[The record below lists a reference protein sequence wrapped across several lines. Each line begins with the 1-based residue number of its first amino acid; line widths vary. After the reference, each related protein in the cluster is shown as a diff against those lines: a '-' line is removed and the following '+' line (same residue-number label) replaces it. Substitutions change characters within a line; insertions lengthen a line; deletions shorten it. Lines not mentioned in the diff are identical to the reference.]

1 MKTVV
6 KLDYATFAFEQGSI
20 SIPKIEDALAQCDLH
35 FAQTSNASENS
46 PYNSPAGLFYK
57 PNNGAKQSP
66 HSLQVSGHG
75 CELFRSTL
83 PRLASLMQE
92 GHVFGHFSRLDFC
105 FDIVMTKQRWREFYL
120 GVISASVDEMNY
132 PEKARKVRKF
142 MYQGYGDSTTVYI
155 GRRTSS
161 AVFCRIYNKS
171 LQDPEKKLCSAS
183 GELLDCPD
191 DSYIIRYEME
201 LKYTS
206 RVNSS
211 GRTVYDPSPLFWSYY
226 EDSEKLFAYLRKV
239 WNRYGN
245 ETLFPDGWEDMEF
258 VTDLEARCIPFTKDL
273 LHPLSDDLA
282 QKFSVSIHTEEQKMS
297 YVANVFGHR
306 IIDILLYRPEL
317 LFLACCKWEKFYN
330 VRLPFS
336 PLALTQEVAQFS
348 ESSRIAVEE
357 FHEVADDPSPFSE
370 VGFDDISLF
379 YERMVTL

>member
-20 SIPKIEDALAQCDLH
+20 SISQIEDALAQCDLH

-46 PYNSPAGLFYK
+46 PYNSPVGLFFK

-75 CELFRSTL
+75 CELFRPTL
-83 PRLASLMQE
+83 PRLASLMQD
-92 GHVFGHFSRLDFC
+92 GHEFGHFSRLDFC
-105 FDIVMTKQRWREFYL
+105 FDVVMTKQRWREFYL

-132 PEKARKVRKF
+132 PEKARKVRKV
-142 MYQGYGDSTTVYI
+142 MYLGYGDSTTVYI

-171 LQDPEKKLCSAS
+171 LQDPEKKLCVSS
-183 GELLDCPD
+183 GEFLECPD
-191 DSYIIRYEME
+191 DSYIIRYELE
-201 LKYTS
+201 FKFTS
-206 RVNSS
+206 RVRS
-211 GRTVYDPSPLFWSYY
+211 GSRTVYDPSPLFWFYY
-226 EDSEKLFAYLRKV
+226 EDPEKLFAYLRKV
-239 WNRYGN
+239 WTRYGN
-245 ETLFPDGWEDMEF
+245 DSLLPDGWDDMQF
-258 VTDLEARCIPFTKDL
+258 VTDIEARGIHYTDDF

-317 LFLACCKWEKFYN
+317 LFLACCKWEQYYN
-330 VRLPFS
+330 ECLPFS

-357 FHEVADDPSPFSE
+357 FREVAEDPSPFSE

-379 YERMVTL
+379 

>member
-1 MKTVV
+1 MKMVV

-20 SIPKIEDALAQCDLH
+20 SIPKIEDSLAQCDLH

-66 HSLQVSGHG
+66 HSLHVSGHG

-83 PRLASLMQE
+83 PRLASLMQD
-92 GHVFGHFSRLDFC
+92 GHEFGHFSRLDFC
-105 FDIVMTKQRWREFYL
+105 FDVVMTKQRWREFYL

-132 PEKARKVRKF
+132 PEKARKVRKV
-142 MYQGYGDSTTVYI
+142 MYHGYGDSTTVYI
-155 GRRTSS
+155 GRRISS

-171 LQDPEKKLCSAS
+171 LQDPEKKLCVAS

-191 DSYIIRYEME
+191 DSYIIRYEIE
-201 LKYTS
+201 FKYTS

-211 GRTVYDPSPLFWSYY
+211 GRTVYDPSPLFWFYY
-226 EDSEKLFAYLRKV
+226 EDPEKLFAYLRKV

-245 ETLFPDGWEDMEF
+245 VTLLPDGWEDMEF
-258 VTDLEARCIPFTKDL
+258 VTDLVARRISFIKDL
-273 LHPLSDDLA
+273 SHPHSADLA
-282 QKFSVSIHTEEQKMS
+282 QKFSVSIHTEEKKMS

-306 IIDILLYRPEL
+306 IIDILLYRPQL
-317 LFLACCKWEKFYN
+317 LFLACCKWEQYYN
-330 VRLPFS
+330 ESLPFS
-336 PLALTQEVAQFS
+336 PLALTLEVAQFS
-348 ESSRIAVEE
+348 ESSRIAAQD
-357 FHEVADDPSPFSE
+357 FREVADDSSPFSE

-379 YERMVTL
+379 

>member
-66 HSLQVSGHG
+66 HSLQVSGYG
-75 CELFRSTL
+75 CELFRSSL

-92 GHVFGHFSRLDFC
+92 GHEFGHFSRLDFC
-105 FDIVMTKQRWREFYL
+105 FDVVMTKQRWREFYL
-120 GVISASVDEMNY
+120 GVISASVDEMNN
-132 PEKARKVRKF
+132 PAKARKVRKF

-171 LQDPEKKLCSAS
+171 LQDPEKKLCAAS

-191 DSYIIRYEME
+191 DSYIIRYELE
-201 LKYTS
+201 IKYTS

-211 GRTVYDPSPLFWSYY
+211 GRTVYDPSPLFWFYY
-226 EDSEKLFAYLRKV
+226 EDPEKLFSYLRKV

-245 ETLFPDGWEDMEF
+245 ETLLPDGWEDMEF
-258 VTDLEARCIPFTKDL
+258 VTDLEARRIPFTKDL
-273 LHPLSDDLA
+273 SHPLSDDLA

-297 YVANVFGHR
+297 YVANIFGHR

-317 LFLACCKWEKFYN
+317 LFLACCKWEHFYN
-330 VRLPFS
+330 ERLPFS

-357 FHEVADDPSPFSE
+357 FREVADDPSPFSE
-370 VGFDDISLF
+370 DGFEDITLF
-379 YERMVTL
+379 

>member
-1 MKTVV
+1 MKSVV
-6 KLDYATFAFEQGSI
+6 KLDYATFAFEQDSI
-20 SIPKIEDALAQCDLH
+20 SISQIEDALAQCDLR
-35 FAQTSNASENS
+35 FAQISNASENS

-83 PRLASLMQE
+83 PRLASLMQD
-92 GHVFGHFSRLDFC
+92 GHEFGHFSRLDFC
-105 FDIVMTKQRWREFYL
+105 FDVVLTKQRWREFYL
-120 GVISASVDEMNY
+120 GVISASVDEMNH
-132 PEKARKVRKF
+132 PDKARKVRKI

-171 LQDPEKKLCSAS
+171 LQAPEQKLCAAS
-183 GELLDCPD
+183 GELLACPD
-191 DSYIIRYEME
+191 DCYIIRYELE

-211 GRTVYDPSPLFWSYY
+211 GRTVYDPSPLFWFYY
-226 EDSEKLFAYLRKV
+226 EDPEKLFAYLRKV

-245 ETLFPDGWEDMEF
+245 DTLLPDGWDDMEF
-258 VTDLEARCIPFTKDL
+258 VTDIVARGLPFSKDF
-273 LHPLSDDLA
+273 LHPLSHDLA
-282 QKFSVSIHTEEQKMS
+282 KQFSVSIHSEEQKMA

-306 IIDILLYRPEL
+306 VIDILLYRPDL
-317 LFLACCKWEKFYN
+317 LCLACCKWEQFYGE
-330 VRLPFS
+330 RLPFS
-336 PLALTQEVAQFS
+336 PLALSQEVAQFS

-357 FHEVADDPSPFSE
+357 FREIVEDPSPFSDD
-370 VGFDDISLF
+370 GFEYISLF
-379 YERMVTL
+379 

>member
-46 PYNSPAGLFYK
+46 PYNSPAGLFFK

-66 HSLQVSGHG
+66 HSLQVSGRG
-75 CELFRSTL
+75 CELFRPTL
-83 PRLASLMQE
+83 PRLASLMQD
-92 GHVFGHFSRLDFC
+92 GHEFGHFSRLDFC
-105 FDIVMTKQRWREFYL
+105 FDVVMTRQRWREFYL
-120 GVISASVDEMNY
+120 GVISASVAEMNC

-171 LQDPEKKLCSAS
+171 LQDPDKKLCTAS
-183 GELLDCPD
+183 GELLDCSD
-191 DSYIIRYEME
+191 DSYVIRYEME
-201 LKYTS
+201 LKFTS
-206 RVNSS
+206 RVRS
-211 GRTVYDPSPLFWSYY
+211 GTRSVYDPSPLFWFYY
-226 EDSEKLFAYLRKV
+226 EDPDKLFAYLRKV

-245 ETLFPDGWEDMEF
+245 ETLLPDGWEDMQF
-258 VTDLEARCIPFTKDL
+258 VTDIEVCNIHFVKDL
-273 LHPLSDDLA
+273 LHPLCNDLA
-282 QKFSVSIHTEEQKMS
+282 KKFSVSIHTEEQKMS

-317 LFLACCKWEKFYN
+317 LFLSCCKWEQFYN
-330 VRLPFS
+330 ERLPFS

-348 ESSRIAVEE
+348 ESSRISVEE
-357 FHEVADDPSPFSE
+357 FREVVEDPSPFSE
-370 VGFDDISLF
+370 DGFDDISLF
-379 YERMVTL
+379 

>member
-35 FAQTSNASENS
+35 FVQSSNASENS

-57 PNNGAKQSP
+57 PNNGAKQCP

-83 PRLASLMQE
+83 PRLASLMQD
-92 GHVFGHFSRLDFC
+92 GHAFGHFSRLDFC
-105 FDIVMTKQRWREFYL
+105 FDVVMTKKRWREFYL
-120 GVISASVDEMNY
+120 GVISSSVDEMNY
-132 PEKARKVRKF
+132 PEKARKVRKI
-142 MYQGYGDSTTVYI
+142 MYQGYGDATTVYI
-155 GRRTSS
+155 GRRSSS

-171 LQDPEKKLCSAS
+171 LQDPEKKLCVSS

-211 GRTVYDPSPLFWSYY
+211 GRTVYDPSPLFWFYY
-226 EDSEKLFAYLRKV
+226 EDSEKLFDYLRKV

-245 ETLFPDGWEDMEF
+245 ETLLPDGWDDMEF
-258 VTDLEARCIPFTKDL
+258 VTDIVARDIQFIKDF

-282 QKFSVSIHTEEQKMS
+282 QKFSVSIHTDEQKMS

-317 LFLACCKWEKFYN
+317 LSLACCKWEQFY
-330 VRLPFS
+330 RESLPFS
-336 PLALTQEVAQFS
+336 PLALILEVAQFS
-348 ESSRIAVEE
+348 ESSHIAAEE
-357 FHEVADDPSPFSE
+357 FNDVADNPSPFSE
-370 VGFDDISLF
+370 DGFDDICLF
-379 YERMVTL
+379 L

>member
-20 SIPKIEDALAQCDLH
+20 SIPKIEDALAQCNLH

-46 PYNSPAGLFYK
+46 PFNSPAGLFFK

-66 HSLQVSGHG
+66 HSLHVSGHG
-75 CELFRSTL
+75 CELFRPTL
-83 PRLASLMQE
+83 PRLASLMQD
-92 GHVFGHFSRLDFC
+92 GHEFGHFSRLDFC
-105 FDIVMTKQRWREFYL
+105 FDVVMTKQRWREFYL
-120 GVISASVDEMNY
+120 GVISASVDEMNC

-171 LQDPEKKLCSAS
+171 LQDPDKKLCTAS

-201 LKYTS
+201 LKFTS
-206 RVNSS
+206 RVRS
-211 GRTVYDPSPLFWSYY
+211 GSRSVYDPSPLFWFYY
-226 EDSEKLFAYLRKV
+226 EDPEKLFAYLRKV

-245 ETLFPDGWEDMEF
+245 ETLLPDGWEDMSF
-258 VTDLEARCIPFTKDL
+258 VTDIEARNIQFIKDL
-273 LHPLSDDLA
+273 LHPLSNDLA

-317 LFLACCKWEKFYN
+317 LFLACCKWEQFYN
-330 VRLPFS
+330 ERLPFS
-336 PLALTQEVAQFS
+336 PLSLTQEVAQFS

-357 FHEVADDPSPFSE
+357 FREVADDPSPFSE
-370 VGFDDISLF
+370 DGFDDISLF
-379 YERMVTL
+379 

>member
-57 PNNGAKQSP
+57 PNNGSKQSP

-75 CELFRSTL
+75 CELFRSSL
-83 PRLASLMQE
+83 PRLASLMQD
-92 GHVFGHFSRLDFC
+92 GHEFGHFSRLDFC
-105 FDIVMTKQRWREFYL
+105 FDVVMTKKRWREFYL
-120 GVISASVDEMNY
+120 GVILASVDEMNN

-171 LQDPEKKLCSAS
+171 LQDPEKKFCAAS
-183 GELLDCPD
+183 GELLCCPD
-191 DSYIIRYEME
+191 DSYIIRYELE

-226 EDSEKLFAYLRKV
+226 EDPDKLFVYLRKV

-245 ETLFPDGWEDMEF
+245 ASLLPVGWEDMEF

-273 LHPLSDDLA
+273 LRALSVDLV

-317 LFLACCKWEKFYN
+317 LFLACCKWEQFYDE
-330 VRLPFS
+330 RLSFS

-348 ESSRIAVEE
+348 ESSRIAVNE
-357 FHEVADDPSPFSE
+357 FCEVADDPSPFSE

-379 YERMVTL
+379 

>member
-6 KLDYATFAFEQGSI
+6 KLDYATFAFERGSI
-20 SIPKIEDALAQCDLH
+20 SISEIEDALAQCDLH
-35 FAQTSNASENS
+35 FAQTSNANENS

-75 CELFRSTL
+75 CELFRPTL
-83 PRLASLMQE
+83 PRLASLMQD
-92 GHVFGHFSRLDFC
+92 GHEFGHFSRLDFC
-105 FDIVMTKQRWREFYL
+105 FDVVMTQQRWREFYL

-132 PEKARKVRKF
+132 PEKARKVRKV

-171 LQDPEKKLCSAS
+171 LQDPEKKLCVAS
-183 GELLDCPD
+183 GDFLDCPD

-201 LKYTS
+201 LKFTS
-206 RVNSS
+206 RVRS
-211 GRTVYDPSPLFWSYY
+211 GSRTVYDPSPLFWFYY
-226 EDSEKLFAYLRKV
+226 EDPEKLFVYLRKV

-245 ETLFPDGWEDMEF
+245 ECLLPDGWDDMQF
-258 VTDLEARCIPFTKDL
+258 VTDIVARGIHYTDDFW
-273 LHPLSDDLA
+273 HPLSDDLA
-282 QKFSVSIHTEEQKMS
+282 KKFSVSIHTEEQKMS
-297 YVANVFGHR
+297 YVGNVFGHR

-317 LFLACCKWEKFYN
+317 LFLACCKWEKYYN
-330 VRLPFS
+330 ERLPFS
-336 PLALTQEVAQFS
+336 PLALIQEVAQFS

-357 FHEVADDPSPFSE
+357 FREVADDPSPFSE
-370 VGFDDISLF
+370 DGFDDISLF
-379 YERMVTL
+379 

>member
-6 KLDYATFAFEQGSI
+6 KLDYATFSFEQGSI
-20 SIPKIEDALAQCDLH
+20 FISKIEDALAQCDLH
-35 FAQTSNASENS
+35 FAQSSNSSENS

-57 PNNGAKQSP
+57 PNNGSKQSP
-66 HSLQVSGHG
+66 HSLHVSGHG

-92 GHVFGHFSRLDFC
+92 GHVYGHFSRLDFC

-120 GVISASVDEMNY
+120 GVISASVDEMHN
-132 PEKARKVRKF
+132 PEKARKVRKI

-155 GRRTSS
+155 GRRASS

-171 LQDPEKKLCSAS
+171 LQDPETKLCAAS

-201 LKYTS
+201 FKYLS
-206 RVNSS
+206 VVRP
-211 GRTVYDPSPLFWSYY
+211 GRRSVYDPSPLFWSYY
-226 EDSEKLFAYLRKV
+226 EDPDKLFEVLRKN

-245 ETLFPDGWEDMEF
+245 ETLLPDGWDDMDF
-258 VTDLEARCIPFTKDL
+258 VTDIEARFIPFTKDL
-273 LHPLSDDLA
+273 SHPLSDDLV
-282 QKFSVSIHTEEQKMS
+282 QKFSVPIHTEEEKMS

-306 IIDILLYRPEL
+306 IIDILLYRPVL
-317 LFLACCKWEKFYN
+317 LVLACCKWEQFYCE
-330 VRLPFS
+330 RLPFS
-336 PLALTQEVAQFS
+336 PLALIQEVAQFS

-357 FHEVADDPSPFSE
+357 FREVADDPSPFSE

-379 YERMVTL
+379 

>member
-46 PYNSPAGLFYK
+46 PYNSSAGLFYK
-57 PNNGAKQSP
+57 PNNGAKQCP
-66 HSLQVSGHG
+66 HSLHVSGYG

-83 PRLASLMQE
+83 PRLASLMQD
-92 GHVFGHFSRLDFC
+92 GHEFGHFSRLDFC
-105 FDIVMTKQRWREFYL
+105 FDVVMTKQRWREFYL
-120 GVISASVDEMNY
+120 GVISASVDEMNN

-171 LQDPEKKLCSAS
+171 LQDPEKKLCAAS

-191 DSYIIRYEME
+191 DSYIIRYEIE
-201 LKYTS
+201 FKYLS
-206 RVNSS
+206 VVRP
-211 GRTVYDPSPLFWSYY
+211 GRRSVYDPSHLFWSYY
-226 EDSEKLFAYLRKV
+226 EEPDKLFDFLRKT

-245 ETLFPDGWEDMEF
+245 VTVLPDGWENMEF
-258 VTDLEARCIPFTKDL
+258 VTDLEARRIPFTKDL
-273 LHPLSDDLA
+273 SHPLTDDLV
-282 QKFSVSIHTEEQKMS
+282 QIFSVSIHTEEEKIS

-306 IIDILLYRPEL
+306 IIDILLYRPVL
-317 LFLACCKWEKFYN
+317 LVLACCKWEQFYCE
-330 VRLPFS
+330 RLPFS
-336 PLALTQEVAQFS
+336 PLALIHEVAQFS

-357 FHEVADDPSPFSE
+357 FAEVVDDPSPFSE

-379 YERMVTL
+379 

>member
-20 SIPKIEDALAQCDLH
+20 SIPKIEDALAQCDLR
-35 FAQTSNASENS
+35 FVQTSNASENS

-66 HSLQVSGHG
+66 HSLQVSGYG

-83 PRLASLMQE
+83 PRLASLMQA
-92 GHVFGHFSRLDFC
+92 GHVYGHFSRLDFC
-105 FDIVMTKQRWREFYL
+105 FDVVMTKKRWREFYL
-120 GVISASVDEMNY
+120 GVILASVDEMNN
-132 PEKARKVRKF
+132 PEKARKVRKLT
-142 MYQGYGDSTTVYI
+142 YHGYGDSTTVYI

-161 AVFCRIYNKS
+161 SVFCRIYNKS
-171 LQDPEKKLCSAS
+171 LQDPEKKFCAAS
-183 GELLDCPD
+183 GDFLDCPD
-191 DSYIIRYEME
+191 DSYIVRYELE

-211 GRTVYDPSPLFWSYY
+211 GRTVYDPSPLFWYYY
-226 EDSEKLFAYLRKV
+226 EDPDKLFAYLRKV

-245 ETLFPDGWEDMEF
+245 ASLLPVGWEDMEF
-258 VTDLEARCIPFTKDL
+258 VTDLEARRIPFTKDL
-273 LHPLSDDLA
+273 FRPLSVDLA

-306 IIDILLYRPEL
+306 IIDILLYRPDL
-317 LFLACCKWEKFYN
+317 LFIACCKWEQFYDD
-330 VRLPFS
+330 RLPFS

-357 FHEVADDPSPFSE
+357 FREVSDDPSPFSDD
-370 VGFDDISLF
+370 GFYDISLF
-379 YERMVTL
+379 

>member
-6 KLDYATFAFEQGSI
+6 KLDYATFSFEQGSI

-57 PNNGAKQSP
+57 PNNGAKRSP
-66 HSLQVSGHG
+66 HSLQVSGYG

-83 PRLASLMQE
+83 PRLASLMHN
-92 GHVFGHFSRLDFC
+92 GHEFGHFSRLDFC
-105 FDIVMTKQRWREFYL
+105 FDVVMTKKRWREFYL
-120 GVISASVDEMNY
+120 GVILASVDEMNN
-132 PEKARKVRKF
+132 PDKARKVRKF

-171 LQDPEKKLCSAS
+171 LQDPDGKLCVSS
-183 GELLDCPD
+183 GELLGCPD
-191 DSYIIRYEME
+191 DSYIIRYEVE

-211 GRTVYDPSPLFWSYY
+211 GRTVYDPSPLFWYYY
-226 EDSEKLFAYLRKV
+226 EDPDKLFAYLRKV

-245 ETLFPDGWEDMEF
+245 ASLLPVGWEDMEF
-258 VTDLEARCIPFTKDL
+258 VTDLEACRIPFTKDL
-273 LHPLSDDLA
+273 FRSLSVDLA
-282 QKFSVSIHTEEQKMS
+282 QKFSASIHTEQQKIS
-297 YVANVFGHR
+297 YVVNVFGHR

-317 LFLACCKWEKFYN
+317 LFLACCKWEQFYN
-330 VRLPFS
+330 DRLPFS
-336 PLALTQEVAQFS
+336 PLALIQEVAQFS
-348 ESSRIAVEE
+348 ESSRIAADE
-357 FHEVADDPSPFSE
+357 FREASNDPSPFSA
-370 VGFDDISLF
+370 VGFDDIILF
-379 YERMVTL
+379 

>member
-6 KLDYATFAFEQGSI
+6 KLDYATFAFEKGSI
-20 SIPKIEDALAQCDLH
+20 SIPQIEDSLAQCDLH

-57 PNNGAKQSP
+57 PNNGAKLCP

-75 CELFRSTL
+75 CELFRPTL
-83 PRLASLMQE
+83 PRLASLME
-92 GHVFGHFSRLDFC
+92 CHEWGHFSRLDFC
-105 FDIVMTKQRWREFYL
+105 FDVVMTKQRWREYYL
-120 GVISASVDEMNY
+120 GVISASVDDMNF
-132 PEKARKVRKF
+132 PEKARKVRKI

-171 LQDPEKKLCSAS
+171 LQDPDKKLCMAS
-183 GELLDCPD
+183 GEFLACPD
-191 DSYIIRYEME
+191 DSYIIRFELE

-206 RVNSS
+206 RVRS
-211 GRTVYDPSPLFWSYY
+211 GSRSVYDPSPLFWFYY
-226 EDSEKLFAYLRKV
+226 EDPEKLFVYLRKV

-245 ETLFPDGWEDMEF
+245 EILLPDGWENMQF
-258 VTDLEARCIPFTKDL
+258 VTDLDACGIQYTDDYWR
-273 LHPLSDDLA
+273 PLSDDLA
-282 QKFSVSIHTEEQKMS
+282 KKFSSSIHTEEQKMC

-317 LFLACCKWEKFYN
+317 FFLVCCKWEQFYN
-330 VRLPFS
+330 ERLPFS
-336 PLALTQEVAQFS
+336 PLEFTKEVAQFF
-348 ESSRIAVEE
+348 ESSRIAAEE
-357 FHEVADDPSPFSE
+357 FAELADDPSPFSE

-379 YERMVTL
+379 

>member
-46 PYNSPAGLFYK
+46 PFNSPAGLFYK

-66 HSLQVSGHG
+66 HSLQVSGYG
-75 CELFRSTL
+75 CELFRSSL

-92 GHVFGHFSRLDFC
+92 GHEFGHFSRLDFC
-105 FDIVMTKQRWREFYL
+105 FDVVMTKQRWREFYL
-120 GVISASVDEMNY
+120 GVISASVDEMNN

-171 LQDPEKKLCSAS
+171 LQDPEKKFCSAS

-191 DSYIIRYEME
+191 DSYIIRYEVE
-201 LKYTS
+201 LKFTS
-206 RVNSS
+206 RVRAGSRS
-211 GRTVYDPSPLFWSYY
+211 VYDPSPLFWFYY
-226 EDSEKLFAYLRKV
+226 EEPDKLFAYLRKV

-245 ETLFPDGWEDMEF
+245 ESLLPDGWEDMEF
-258 VTDLEARCIPFTKDL
+258 VTDLEARRIPFTKDL
-273 LHPLSDDLA
+273 SHPLSDDLA

-317 LFLACCKWEKFYN
+317 LFLACCKWEQFYN
-330 VRLPFS
+330 DRLPFS

-357 FHEVADDPSPFSE
+357 FREVADDPSPFSE
-370 VGFDDISLF
+370 VGFDDITLF
-379 YERMVTL
+379 

>member
-20 SIPKIEDALAQCDLH
+20 SISKIEDALAQCDLH
-35 FAQTSNASENS
+35 FAQISNASENS

-57 PNNGAKQSP
+57 PNNGSKQSP

-92 GHVFGHFSRLDFC
+92 GHDFGHFSRLDFC
-105 FDIVMTKQRWREFYL
+105 FDVVMTKQRWREFYL
-120 GVISASVDEMNY
+120 GVISASVDEMNN
-132 PEKARKVRKF
+132 PENARKVRKF

-171 LQDPEKKLCSAS
+171 LQDPEKKLCVAS
-183 GELLDCPD
+183 GELFECPD
-191 DSYIIRYEME
+191 DSYIIRYELE

-211 GRTVYDPSPLFWSYY
+211 GRTVYDPSPLFWFYY
-226 EDSEKLFAYLRKV
+226 EDPEKLFAYLRKV

-245 ETLFPDGWEDMEF
+245 DTLLPDGWEDMEF
-258 VTDLEARCIPFTKDL
+258 ITDIVARGLHFSKDL
-273 LHPLSDDLA
+273 MPPLSDDLA
-282 QKFSVSIHTEEQKMS
+282 KKFSVSIHTVEQKMS
-297 YVANVFGHR
+297 YVANTFGHR
-306 IIDILLYRPEL
+306 VIDILLYRPEL
-317 LFLACCKWEKFYN
+317 LFIACCKWEQFYN
-330 VRLPFS
+330 ERLPFS
-336 PLALTQEVAQFS
+336 PLAFTQEIAQFS

-357 FHEVADDPSPFSE
+357 FAEFVVDPSPFCE

-379 YERMVTL
+379 

>member
-83 PRLASLMQE
+83 PRLASLMQD
-92 GHVFGHFSRLDFC
+92 GHEFGHFSRLDFC
-105 FDIVMTKQRWREFYL
+105 FDVVMTKQRWREFYL
-120 GVISASVDEMNY
+120 GVISASVDEMNN
-132 PEKARKVRKF
+132 PEKARKVRKI
-142 MYQGYGDSTTVYI
+142 MYQGYGDETTVYI

-171 LQDPEKKLCSAS
+171 LQDPQSIYTGAC
-183 GELLDCPD
+183 GELLGVPD
-191 DSYIIRYEME
+191 DSYIIRYEIE
-201 LKYTS
+201 LKFTS
-206 RVNSS
+206 RVRS
-211 GRTVYDPSPLFWSYY
+211 GSRSVYDPSPLFWFYY
-226 EDSEKLFAYLRKV
+226 DDPDKLFAYLRKV

-245 ETLFPDGWEDMEF
+245 ETLLPDCWEDMQF
-258 VTDLEARCIPFTKDL
+258 VTDIEARNIHYIKDFSR
-273 LHPLSDDLA
+273 PLSNDLA
-282 QKFSVSIHTEEQKMS
+282 RKFSVSIHTEEQKMS
-297 YVANVFGHR
+297 YVANIFGHR

-317 LFLACCKWEKFYN
+317 LFLACCKWEQFYN
-330 VRLPFS
+330 ERLPFS

-357 FHEVADDPSPFSE
+357 FREVADDPSPFSE
-370 VGFDDISLF
+370 DGFDDISLF
-379 YERMVTL
+379 

>member
-6 KLDYATFAFEQGSI
+6 KLDYATFAFEQGAISI
-20 SIPKIEDALAQCDLH
+20 SQIEDALAQCDLH
-35 FAQTSNASENS
+35 FSQISNTREYS
-46 PYNSPAGLFYK
+46 PYNSPAGLFFK

-75 CELFRSTL
+75 CDLFRPTL

-92 GHVFGHFSRLDFC
+92 GHEFGHFSRLDFC
-105 FDIVMTKQRWREFYL
+105 FDVVMTKQRWREFYL
-120 GVISASVDEMNY
+120 GVISASVDDMNN

-171 LQDPEKKLCSAS
+171 LQDPEKKLCVAS
-183 GELLDCPD
+183 GEFLDCPD

-206 RVNSS
+206 RVRS
-211 GRTVYDPSPLFWSYY
+211 GSRSVYDPSPLFWFYY
-226 EDSEKLFAYLRKV
+226 EEPDKLFAYLRKV

-245 ETLFPDGWEDMEF
+245 DSLLPDGWDDMEF
-258 VTDLEARCIPFTKDL
+258 VTDIVARGIYYTDDFW
-273 LHPLSDDLA
+273 HPLSDELV
-282 QKFSVSIHTEEQKMS
+282 QKFSVFIHTDDQKMS

-317 LFLACCKWEKFYN
+317 FFLACCKWEQFYDE
-330 VRLPFS
+330 RLPFS
-336 PLALTQEVAQFS
+336 PFALTQEVSQFS
-348 ESSRIAVEE
+348 ESSRIAVDE
-357 FHEVADDPSPFSE
+357 FVEVADDPSPFSE
-370 VGFDDISLF
+370 VGFDDITLF
-379 YERMVTL
+379 E

>member
-35 FAQTSNASENS
+35 FAQTSNASETS
-46 PYNSPAGLFYK
+46 PYNSPAGLFYR
-57 PNNGAKQSP
+57 PNNGSKQSP

-92 GHVFGHFSRLDFC
+92 GHVYGHFSRLDFC
-105 FDIVMTKQRWREFYL
+105 VDVVMRKQRWRELYL
-120 GVISASVDEMNY
+120 GVISASVDEMNH
-132 PEKARKVRKF
+132 PEKARRFRKI
-142 MYQGYGDSTTVYI
+142 MYQGYGDETTVYI

-171 LQDPEKKLCSAS
+171 LQDPEEKLCMAS

-191 DSYIIRYEME
+191 DSYIIRYELE

-211 GRTVYDPSPLFWSYY
+211 GRTVYDPSPLFWFYY
-226 EDSEKLFAYLRKV
+226 EDPEKLSSYLRKV

-245 ETLFPDGWEDMEF
+245 ETLLPDGWDDMEF
-258 VTDLEARCIPFTKDL
+258 VTDLVARRIPFIKDL
-273 LHPLSDDLA
+273 FHPLSDDLA
-282 QKFSVSIHTEEQKMS
+282 RKFSVSIHTEEQKMS
-297 YVANVFGHR
+297 YVANIFGHR

-317 LFLACCKWEKFYN
+317 LILACCKWEQYYN
-330 VRLPFS
+330 DRLPFS
-336 PLALTQEVAQFS
+336 PLSLTQDVAQFS

-357 FHEVADDPSPFSE
+357 FKEIADVPYPFSD

-379 YERMVTL
+379 

>member
-1 MKTVV
+1 MKAVV

-20 SIPKIEDALAQCDLH
+20 SIPEIEDALAQCDLH
-35 FAQTSNASENS
+35 FVQTSSASENS
-46 PYNSPAGLFYK
+46 PYKSPSGLFYK

-83 PRLASLMQE
+83 PRLASLMQD
-92 GHVFGHFSRLDFC
+92 GHEFGHFSRLDFC
-105 FDIVMTKQRWREFYL
+105 FDVVMTKQRWREFYL

-142 MYQGYGDSTTVYI
+142 MYQGYGDSTTIYI

-171 LQDPEKKLCSAS
+171 LQDPEKKLCASS
-183 GELLDCPD
+183 GELLVCPD
-191 DSYIIRYEME
+191 DSYIIRYELE

-211 GRTVYDPSPLFWSYY
+211 GRTVYDPSPLFWFYY
-226 EDSEKLFAYLRKV
+226 VDSEKLFAYLRKV

-245 ETLFPDGWEDMEF
+245 KTLLPDCWEDLEF
-258 VTDLEARCIPFTKDL
+258 VTDIEARNIHFTDDL
-273 LHPLSDDLA
+273 LLPLSPDLV

-297 YVANVFGHR
+297 YVANIFGHR

-317 LFLACCKWEKFYN
+317 LFLACCKWEQFYKDS
-330 VRLPFS
+330 LPFS
-336 PLALTQEVAQFS
+336 PLALTQEVAEFS

-357 FHEVADDPSPFSE
+357 FREVADDPSPFSD

-379 YERMVTL
+379 